1 MKKTSKLVEIIK
13 ETVREVVRE
22 ELQAALGKKPLTKEN
37 IEHGM
42 SLVDI
47 QNSPKNPHE
56 QGTQPAKR
64 EDFTFT
70 SDPAINKILNE
81 TANAQKDEEWK
92 TMGNKEFNRDDA
104 MGGLAG
110 MMGYGDIAQGTPPG
124 KPSVEQM
131 LPNDRKH
138 VQLDS
143 NMADVLTRD
152 YSKLVKKMNEK
163 K

>member
-1 MKKTSKLVEIIK
+1 
-13 ETVREVVRE
+13 
-22 ELQAALGKKPLTKEN
+22 
-37 IEHGM
+37 M

-81 TANAQKDEEWK
+81 TANSQQDEEWK
-92 TMGNKEFNRDDA
+92 TMGNKEFNREDA
-104 MGGLAG
+104 RSGLAS
-110 MMGYGDIAQGTPPG
+110 MMGYGDIPAQTG
-124 KPSVEQM
+124 KPSIEQM
-131 LPNDRKH
+131 LPSDRKH
-138 VQLDS
+138 VDVGS
-143 NMADVLTRD
+143 KMADVLTRD
-152 YSKLVKKMNEK
+152 YSTLVKKMNEK